1 VVGGPGIAAALQDQA
16 PEAKSRMQ
24 IRKSTFASLAR
35 RAGREDG
42 QVLLEYALLL
52 ALVAVVSIGVLGA
65 LGADIKNLLFQTSSR
80 MSQVSN
86 P

>member
-1 VVGGPGIAAALQDQA
+1 
-16 PEAKSRMQ
+16 MQ
-24 IRKSTFASLAR
+24 IQKSAFASLAR
-35 RAGREDG
+35 RAGREEG

-52 ALVAVVSIGVLGA
+52 ALVSVVSIGVLGA
-65 LGADIKNLLFQTSSR
+65 LGTDVKNLLFQTSSR

>member
-1 VVGGPGIAAALQDQA
+1 
-16 PEAKSRMQ
+16 MQ
-24 IRKSTFASLAR
+24 IPRSALASLAR
-35 RAGREDG
+35 RARREEG

-65 LGADIKNLLFQTSSR
+65 LGADIKSLLFQTSSR

>member
-1 VVGGPGIAAALQDQA
+1 MPIVH
-16 PEAKSRMQ
+16 SRFPTLPK
-24 IRKSTFASLAR
+24 RL
-35 RAGREDG
+35 GRENG

-52 ALVAVVSIGVLGA
+52 ALVAIVSIGVLGA
-65 LGADIKNLLFQTSSR
+65 LGADLKSILFQVNSR

>member
-1 VVGGPGIAAALQDQA
+1 
-16 PEAKSRMQ
+16 MQ
-24 IRKSTFASLAR
+24 IRKSAFAGLAR
-35 RAGREDG
+35 RAGREEG

-52 ALVAVVSIGVLGA
+52 ALVSVVSIGVLGA
-65 LGADIKNLLFQTSSR
+65 MGADIKNLLFQTSSR

>member
-1 VVGGPGIAAALQDQA
+1 
-16 PEAKSRMQ
+16 MQ
-24 IRKSTFASLAR
+24 IPRSTLASLAR
-35 RAGREDG
+35 RARREGG